1 MAERDDLLER
11 AIALLREPVDVDP
24 NLERRVT
31 ARLAALPAPTP
42 VGPMRSV
49 AAWLVERQLRVRPV
63 WALAAAA
70 ALVLAT
76 WSLRGALA
84 PTATAPTAATA
95 AAATAGKTVR
105 FVVLAPGASHV
116 SVVGDFNDWSESA
129 TPMERIAKSNL
140 WAATVTMEP
149 GRYRYAFVADGTT
162 WLVDPDAPR
171 ALDDDFGRPNSVVT
185 IGGS

>member
-11 AIALLREPVDVDP
+11 AITLLREPVHVDAD
-24 NLERRVT
+24 LERRVA
-31 ARLAALPAPTP
+31 ARLAELPAPRH

-49 AAWLVERQLRVRPV
+49 AAWFVERRLRMRPV

-70 ALVLAT
+70 ALVLVT
-76 WSLRGALA
+76 WSVRGAVTPTPTPPA
-84 PTATAPTAATA
+84 TATAASATA
-95 AAATAGKTVR
+95 EKTVR

-116 SVVGDFNDWSESA
+116 SVVGDFNDWSENA
-129 TPMERIAKSNL
+129 TPMERIATSNL
-140 WAATVTMEP
+140 WAANVTMEP

>member
-1 MAERDDLLER
+1 MAERDDVLER
-11 AIALLREPVDVDP
+11 AIALLREPVDIDP
-24 NLERRVT
+24 DLERRVA
-31 ARLAALPAPTP
+31 ARLAELPAPAH

-49 AAWLVERQLRVRPV
+49 AAWFVERRLRVRPV

-70 ALVLAT
+70 ALVLVT
-76 WSLRGALA
+76 WSVRGAVTPTTHA
-84 PTATAPTAATA
+84 PAAAPAAT
-95 AAATAGKTVR
+95 TTGKTVR

-129 TPMERIAKSNL
+129 TPMQRIAKSSL
-140 WAATVTMEP
+140 WAANVAMKP